1 MSYLPLKQARTL
13 CACQHREQ
21 VTSGYRP
28 KFTYDFGK
36 LLIIRRELDD
46 LRTKERVQHI
56 SDWLPFCI
64 KGKKTLSVPVPQVE
78 IL

>member
-1 MSYLPLKQARTL
+1 MSNFPIRQARTL
-13 CACQHREQ
+13 CACQQREQ

-28 KFTYDFGK
+28 KFSYDFGK

-46 LRTKERVQHI
+46 LRTKEWVQHI

-64 KGKKTLSVPVPQVE
+64 KGKKNLSVPFPQVE